1 MTDFEAPD
9 PDAERIR
16 EAAAAWIARIERRPS
31 ARLRRDLDGWLAAD
45 PRHAA
50 AYRRMSQRF
59 DCVPMLRSSRRYA
72 ARPQRHRRP
81 VRAIPARSEERRVG
95 KSVAVRVALGGRSII
110 KHRNHT

>member
-50 AYRRMSQRF
+50 AYRRMSQRSAGAR
-59 DCVPMLRSSRRYA
+59 MLRTPRPYA
-72 ARPQRHRRP
+72 DCPQHPTPPVPALPAGARL
-81 VRAIPARSEERRVG
+81 AEREG
-95 KSVAVRVALGGRSII
+95 AVRGTR
-110 KHRNHT
+110 